1 MNDQLPLEMV
11 TDADLFRALF
21 ETAPDA
27 MVVID
32 RSGTIVLANPQ
43 AERLFG
49 YADGALAGRR
59 IETLMPTAVRQ
70 AHVAHRTHYMDS
82 PRVRPMGA
90 GYELTGLRADGEAF
104 PVEIGL
110 SPVAASGRTL
120 FAASIRD
127 ISETQ
132 RARQALVRAR
142 YDACVAQVSRRV
154 LEAAH
159 NGHVFDEIPALIA
172 TTLDIPAVA
181 VLLVDPHRAGL
192 RVQSSSGLTARL
204 LEALSSDQVATAMAG
219 HASID
224 AEPVDGAIDWLGN
237 DDLPLADAGFA
248 DAAVVPLLDRRA
260 PMGYLLVL
268 AADRDYFDRDR
279 RHFLQS
285 LANILAAA
293 IQRGRSEEQLAHAQR
308 LDALGQLTGGI
319 AHDFNNLLTVISG
332 NLQLLEAEATPDPAV
347 RETIESA
354 ARAVERGATLT
365 RKLLTFSRRQHL
377 RPHAINSVQLL
388 SDLSDMLGRTLGER
402 IPVRAECSN
411 DVPEVYADP
420 GELEA
425 ALINLAL
432 NARDAMPNGGRLAI
446 TARAHRIDAAE
457 SGSGKDATG
466 LAPGTYV
473 VFTVSDTGMGM
484 SPEVLTRALEPFY
497 TTKESGKGSGLGL
510 SMVYGFVK
518 QSGGHLRIHSQL
530 GYGTRVELHL
540 PCASVATRTANEPG
554 VPASQRGHE
563 CVLVVEDEAEVRRI
577 AVAFLHSLGYTTH
590 EAPDAATALALLAAH
605 PGIDLLFSDIVLGND
620 MTGFELAGKVHEL
633 RPDLPVLFTS
643 GYEHA
648 SMDIGDDAIGDF
660 ELLRKPYRREQLAL
674 ALRLVFDRA

>member
-1 MNDQLPLEMV
+1 MSDQPPHGLV
-11 TDADLFRALF
+11 ADADLFRALF

-27 MVVID
+27 MIVID
-32 RSGTIVLANPQ
+32 RSGTIVLVNPQ

-49 YADGALAGRR
+49 YADGALTGRP
-59 IETLMPTAVRQ
+59 IETLMPAAVRK

-90 GYELTGLRADGEAF
+90 GYELTGLRADGQAF

-110 SPVAASGRTL
+110 SPVAALGGTL

-142 YDACVAQVSRRV
+142 YDACVAQVGRRV
-154 LEAAH
+154 LETAH
-159 NGHVFDEIPALIA
+159 NEQVFDEIPTLIA

-181 VLLVDPHRAGL
+181 VLLVAPHRAGL
-192 RVQSSSGLTARL
+192 NVQSSVGFPAPLLDALNDDRL
-204 LEALSSDQVATAMAG
+204 ATAMAS
-219 HASID
+219 HASVD
-224 AEPVDGAIDWLGN
+224 AEPADTAIDWLGN
-237 DDLPLADAGFA
+237 GYLPLADTGFA
-248 DAAVVPLLDRRA
+248 DAAVAPLLDRRA
-260 PMGYLLVL
+260 PMGYLLAL
-268 AADRDYFDRDR
+268 ARERGHFDRDR
-279 RHFLQS
+279 RHLLQS

-365 RKLLTFSRRQHL
+365 RKLLAFSRRQHL
-377 RPHAINSVQLL
+377 RPRAISSVQLL
-388 SDLSDMLGRTLGER
+388 ADLRDMLGRTLGER
-402 IPVRAECSN
+402 IPVRAECLN

-432 NARDAMPNGGRLAI
+432 NARDAMPRGGRLAI
-446 TARAHRIDAAE
+446 TARAHRIETAD
-457 SGSGKDATG
+457 DATG
-466 LAPGTYV
+466 LPTGNYV

-484 SPEVLTRALEPFY
+484 PPEVLARALEPFF

-518 QSGGHLRIHSQL
+518 QSGGHLNIQSQL

-540 PCASVATRTANEPG
+540 PCASVAVRTASRPG
-554 VPASQRGHE
+554 VPTSQRGHE

-577 AVAFLHSLGYTTH
+577 AVAFLHSLGYATH
-590 EAPDAATALALLAAH
+590 EAPDAATALALLATH
-605 PGIDLLFSDIVLGND
+605 PGINLLFSDIVLGNG
-620 MTGFELAGKVHEL
+620 MTGFELAAKAHERHPEL
-633 RPDLPVLFTS
+633 SVLFTS

-648 SMDIGDDAIGDF
+648 SMDVDDAAIGAFD
-660 ELLRKPYRREQLAL
+660 LLRKPYRREQLAL
-674 ALRLVFDRA
+674 ALRQVLDRA

>member
-1 MNDQLPLEMV
+1 MSGHIPRGV
-11 TDADLFRALF
+11 AADADLFRALF

-27 MVVID
+27 MIVID

-49 YADGALAGRR
+49 YADGVLAGRP
-59 IETLMPTAVRQ
+59 IETLMPAAVRQ

-82 PRVRPMGA
+82 PRVRAMGA
-90 GYELTGLRADGEAF
+90 GYELTGLRADGQAF

-110 SPVAASGRTL
+110 SPVAASGATL
-120 FAASIRD
+120 FAASIRN

-154 LEAAH
+154 LEAVH
-159 NGHVFDEIPALIA
+159 NEQAFDEIPALIA
-172 TTLDIPAVA
+172 TTLEIPAVA
-181 VLLVDPHRAGL
+181 MLLADPHRAGL
-192 RVQSSSGLTARL
+192 HVQSSIGLAAAL
-204 LEALSSDQVATAMAG
+204 LDPLRAHSVAAAMAS
-219 HASID
+219 HLSVD
-224 AEPVDGAIDWLGN
+224 AEEADTAIDWLGTGC
-237 DDLPLADAGFA
+237 LPLDDTGFA
-248 DAAVVPLLDRRA
+248 DAAVVPLLDRHA
-260 PMGYLLVL
+260 PMGYLLAL
-268 AADRDYFDRDR
+268 ARDRGHFDRDR
-279 RHFLQS
+279 RYFLQS

-293 IQRGRSEEQLAHAQR
+293 VQRSRSEEQLAHAQR

-332 NLQLLEAEATPDPAV
+332 NLQLLEAEATPDPAT

-365 RKLLTFSRRQHL
+365 RKLLAFSRRQHL
-377 RPHAINSVQLL
+377 MPRAISSVQLL

-432 NARDAMPNGGRLAI
+432 NARDAMPRGGRLAI
-446 TARAHRIDAAE
+446 TARTRRIETAGVETGEDT
-457 SGSGKDATG
+457 TG
-466 LAPGTYV
+466 LAPGAYV
-473 VFTVSDTGMGM
+473 VFAVSDTGMGM
-484 SPEVLTRALEPFY
+484 SPEVLARALEPFF

-518 QSGGHLRIHSQL
+518 QSGGHLHIKSQL
-530 GYGTRVELHL
+530 GYGTRVELYL
-540 PCASVATRTANEPG
+540 PCASAGMRTAGEVG
-554 VPASQRGHE
+554 APASQRGHE
-563 CVLVVEDEAEVRRI
+563 SVLVVEDEAEVRRI
-577 AVAFLHSLGYTTH
+577 AVAFLHSLGYATH
-590 EAPDAATALALLAAH
+590 EAPDAATALALLATQ
-605 PGIDLLFSDIVLGND
+605 PGIDLLFSDIVLGNG
-620 MTGFELAGKVHEL
+620 MTGFELAATARERHPGL
-633 RPDLPVLFTS
+633 AVLLTS

-648 SMDIGDDAIGDF
+648 SMDIDDASSF
-660 ELLRKPYRREQLAL
+660 ELLRKPYRREQLAS
-674 ALRLVFDRA
+674 ALRQVLDRE